1 MPKMIVLLLVC
12 FSLSAVV
19 TSCGGDPD
27 TPEGIKK
34 AAEGIDLDSY
44 KADIDKLDATKKMA
58 ADMTF
63 KQLESAK
70 KSLLELV
77 KKVEAATGDEKT
89 KLLEQAKTSL
99 KSLQDLETKLKDSL

>member
-34 AAEGIDLDSY
+34 AAEGVDTDSY

-58 ADMTF
+58 ANTLF
-63 KQLESAK
+63 TQLETAK
-70 KSLLELV
+70 KGLLELV
-77 KKVEAATGDEKT
+77 KKVEAAAGDQKA

-99 KSLQDLETKLKDSL
+99 KSLRDLETRLKDSL